1 MGKANWDE
9 YIKHAQRY
17 LGQPGRIE
25 GEELDYKRATERDI
39 KMMRDAVLAE
49 DPDWA
54 GVMKKADFRKNLDN
68 LCNWRGRDR
77 LERWFQSDPQ
87 GSRTA
92 LQRLWAVS
100 GGDAGDRIS
109 RFRVL
114 LPQEVISGAGTRTRV
129 IAALLMALGAERYP
143 PFQWMTFGKTY
154 KRIGYPKPSRG
165 ADETGLYEHA
175 LGFLDRFVEEVQ
187 ARRLDR
193 PGDRLEAQ
201 SVVWA
206 LANQFADG

>member
-1 MGKANWDE
+1 MNWDE

-25 GEELDYKRATERDI
+25 EEELDYKRAAERDL
-39 KMMRDAVLAE
+39 KTMRDAVLAG
-49 DPDWA
+49 DSDWA
-54 GVMKKADFRKNLDN
+54 GVMKKADFCRHLNN
-68 LCNWRGRDR
+68 LCNWRGRDH

-114 LPQEVISGAGTRTRV
+114 LPREVIGGAGTRMRV

-143 PFQWMTFGKTY
+143 PFQRRTFEKTY
-154 KRIGYPKPSRG
+154 KRVGYPKPSRG
-165 ADETGLYEHA
+165 ADEAGLYEHA
-175 LGFLDRFVEEVQ
+175 LEFLDRLVEE
-187 ARRLDR
+187 ARARGFNR

-206 LANQFADG
+206 LVNQFADG